1 MPLAI
6 GAGEQPCAQP
16 GMQIVIIVALVH
28 KLLTVQYGLQAKRGR
43 KRERGRE
50 REGVAVSK
58 ENSRL
63 FRTYLHRLRLEE
75 QHTRRCALPDAI
87 DANACA
93 PELLHADNAIKE
105 LCK

>member
-1 MPLAI
+1 MPFAI

-28 KLLTVQYGLQAKRGR
+28 KLLTVQYGLQAKR
-43 KRERGRE
+43 ERE
-50 REGVAVSK
+50 RERVAVSK

-63 FRTYLHRLRLEE
+63 FQTYLHRLRLEE